1 MFYFVLGK
9 NICYWAYFHCSKW
22 PNIGS
27 QLVTL
32 NIFNAYFCVLKMC
45 TTLPTKK
52 MKTKNMPERTKIG
65 RKEPNSYN
73 GHLSYFIFVT
83 GASKSAN
90 ILDSDLM
97 TVTKLFFLA
106 SFSSF
111 FARLGDKKYIESFF
125 FQSISS
131 LHKTHKTNTIN
142 FSIKYSKIS
151 GWKCFLPKNTF
162 LVEQSSWYSP
172 MPPFLAVL
180 MQPYLGH
187 KRMLHPLVCYHTFAA
202 SICCIHQYAS
212 ITWPQVYAA
221 SISMLP

>member
-1 MFYFVLGK
+1 MNLLQIWRNFATLSAQFKSLAIRVMFYLVLGK

-83 GASKSAN
+83 EKMKKNKEIRMPSVSTATRPCWRTFRPFSKS
-90 ILDSDLM
+90 
-97 TVTKLFFLA
+97 
-106 SFSSF
+106 
-111 FARLGDKKYIESFF
+111 
-125 FQSISS
+125 
-131 LHKTHKTNTIN
+131 
-142 FSIKYSKIS
+142 
-151 GWKCFLPKNTF
+151 
-162 LVEQSSWYSP
+162 
-172 MPPFLAVL
+172 
-180 MQPYLGH
+180 
-187 KRMLHPLVCYHTFAA
+187 
-202 SICCIHQYAS
+202 
-212 ITWPQVYAA
+212 
-221 SISMLP
+221 